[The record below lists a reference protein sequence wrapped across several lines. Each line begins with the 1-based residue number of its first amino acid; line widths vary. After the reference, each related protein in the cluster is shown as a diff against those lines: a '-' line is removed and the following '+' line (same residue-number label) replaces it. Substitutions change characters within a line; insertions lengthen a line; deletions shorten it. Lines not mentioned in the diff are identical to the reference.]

1 MTYRGIGLVRAGPRA
16 NRVDSL
22 MSERHGGVRGCA
34 CGDRG
39 GVFMDIHADGG
50 LHLSRISSSLII
62 VVFII
67 GCVLFTSQQPDQPA
81 DQRGSI

>member
-22 MSERHGGVRGCA
+22 MSERHGGVRG
-34 CGDRG
+34 
-39 GVFMDIHADGG
+39 GVFMDTHADGG

-62 VVFII
+62 VAFII